1 MPTSLLEEN
10 TEVEEEEELAIPSKA
25 IQMYRDK
32 QRVKREWSH
41 ELERWKQL
49 GIKVQRSRRSQ
60 TRSEQLTAQ
69 ARRLATKFVLAQQED
84 TAAVIERSFSD
95 SCRSFLTWRK
105 MRTNEAERES
115 DSTATINCEWKCNI
129 Y

>member
-60 TRSEQLTAQ
+60 TQSEQLTVQ

-84 TAAVIERSFSD
+84 TAAVIPK
-95 SCRSFLTWRK
+95 LQ
-105 MRTNEAERES
+105 MES
-115 DSTATINCEWKCNI
+115 ARAFFQ
-129 Y
+129 